1 MYRVTTNGNYNL
13 VLSNIM
19 LAQQKQMDAG
29 NKVATQKN
37 GSNLKEYARNAEML
51 TAMRSVE
58 SKLGGYLD
66 QNKLIADKLT
76 TQDFALTQLKDA
88 AAGAKQAIEE
98 AIATG
103 RTDTLMQEIEAQ
115 FRNSVS
121 AMNSRYGGKYL
132 FAGGKIDTQPV
143 TADSLTD
150 LTDPLTPAI
159 SDFFQNDD
167 FITEHKVDEA
177 TTVKTGL
184 LADKIGTPLMA
195 AFKAMQAF
203 EESGSGPFTGNL
215 SDAQRSFLES
225 QLAVWDTVSSD
236 IVDVTARNGMVQAR
250 VDNVKEDLVSRQNSL
265 KGMIGDIVDADM
277 PTASVELEKATIA
290 LQASTQVFIT
300 LRDSSLLNALK

>member
-215 SDAQRSFLES
+215 SDAQRTFLES

-236 IVDVTARNGMVQAR
+236 VVDVTARNGMVQAR